1 MFRNLNPIKEKRL
14 MWLTLGKL
22 SILVILVFL
31 YFYGARLYFLYLLLK
46 KKEYERVM
54 ACTTKFKSD
63 VSWTVCYLLRK
74 VLRQHNM
81 KIFEVK
87 QTGALVLSLN
97 EIPYSIAVFRDKKKR
112 LELGLPTD
120 NLVCRFDVVYEP
132 EGDDLV
138 SIHDIILNK
147 HLQKVIDT
155 FMPNIVHLVVKL
167 KEK

>member
-1 MFRNLNPIKEKRL
+1 
-14 MWLTLGKL
+14 MWLILGKL
-22 SILVILVFL
+22 SILAILVFL

-63 VSWTVCYLLRK
+63 VSWAICFLLRR
-74 VLRQHNM
+74 VCEQHNM

-87 QTGALVLSLN
+87 QTGALVLSFN
-97 EIPYSIAVFRDKKKR
+97 EVPYSIVVFRDKQKR
-112 LELGLPTD
+112 LTLGLPAD
-120 NLVCRFDVVYEP
+120 NLVCRFDIIYEP
-132 EGDDLV
+132 EGEALV
-138 SIHDIILNK
+138 SIYDIILNK
-147 HLQKVIDT
+147 HLQSVINV

>member
-1 MFRNLNPIKEKRL
+1 MFQNLNPIKEKRL
-14 MWLTLGKL
+14 MWLILGKL
-22 SILVILVFL
+22 SILAILVFL
-31 YFYGARLYFLYLLLK
+31 YFYSARLYFLYLLLK

-63 VSWTVCYLLRK
+63 VSWAVCYLLRI
-74 VLRQHNM
+74 VLQQHNM

-97 EIPYSIAVFRDKKKR
+97 EIPYSIAVFRDKKKS

-120 NLVCRFDVVYEP
+120 NLVCRFDIIYEP
-132 EGDDLV
+132 EGEALV
-138 SIHDIILNK
+138 SIYDIILNK
-147 HLQKVIDT
+147 HLQSVINV
-155 FMPNIVHLVVKL
+155 FFFFFVNLVAKL